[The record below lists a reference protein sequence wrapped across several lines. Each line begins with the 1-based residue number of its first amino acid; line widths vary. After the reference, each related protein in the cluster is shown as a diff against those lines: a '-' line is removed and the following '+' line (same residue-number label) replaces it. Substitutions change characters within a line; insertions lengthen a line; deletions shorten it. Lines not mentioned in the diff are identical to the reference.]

1 MADTVGN
8 RPSFAPSLHSG
19 ASAGK
24 ANLLEVRMLM
34 IKLKQLQK
42 EEHLSAV
49 EGHREDI
56 ERSRDIQNRP
66 EVKLIIKVHV
76 EINY

>member
-1 MADTVGN
+1 MLQIKLEQQQEEDN

-34 IKLKQLQK
+34 IKLKQRQK
-42 EEHLSAV
+42 EEHP
-49 EGHREDI
+49 
-56 ERSRDIQNRP
+56 ERSRRAS
-66 EVKLIIKVHV
+66 
-76 EINY
+76 